1 MHVSCAGARL
11 NRLDVI
17 GTGAAG
23 ISGILAVVTA
33 LTMLETQSRLSPE
46 QQATGVVN
54 DQAEGL
60 FCVHHHAWNT
70 WTGLLP

>member
-1 MHVSCAGARL
+1 MHVSCAGAGL

-33 LTMLETQSRLSPE
+33 LTMLETQSRSSPE
-46 QQATGVVN
+46 
-54 DQAEGL
+54 
-60 FCVHHHAWNT
+60 H
-70 WTGLLP
+70 